1 MFLPGGHGSQ
11 YGVAAGSRNLSYLA
25 FHAHFDPA
33 ISGRNACAKTL
44 NVSRACMHNC
54 LTVLGRRR
62 HSIKHKN
69 CRYDCDKESFGSHAT
84 AFLVGLCFNPPN
96 AVICEEFLIIGA
108 VYGDGRIVGRS
119 VLDLLTFNIKLNLP
133 IRPIDFSH

>member
-11 YGVAAGSRNLSYLA
+11 YGVNAGSRNLSYLA

-108 VYGDGRIVGRS
+108 IYRDGRIVGRS
-119 VLDLLTFNIKLNLP
+119 VLDLLTFDIELNLP